1 MMFQTKTCSTTE
13 LDCVAGLEVPA
24 DQCLENCE
32 GIIVDV
38 GRLQSEKE
46 DLAEM
51 ISDYEKFK
59 YPHSANLTYP
69 STMKGNLNTVKLD
82 KVALIIMRSC
92 QGRN

>member
-1 MMFQTKTCSTTE
+1 MIVKTKTCSSTE
-13 LDCVAGLEVPA
+13 LDCIADLEIA
-24 DQCLENCE
+24 TDDCLENCE

-69 STMKGNLNTVKLD
+69 STMKGN
-82 KVALIIMRSC
+82 
-92 QGRN
+92 

>member
-1 MMFQTKTCSTTE
+1 MIIKTKTCSTTE
-13 LDCVAGLEVPA
+13 MDCVAGLEVA
-24 DQCLENCE
+24 TDDCLENCE

-46 DLAEM
+46 GLAEM

-69 STMKGNLNTVKLD
+69 NSMKGNLKTDN
-82 KVALIIMRSC
+82 
-92 QGRN
+92 